1 MNLKKRLQSKQLNMC
16 KIKKINSLSI
26 IVISILLLF
35 SNSLK
40 AETLSKFEIL
50 GNDRISTNTIIQFSG
65 VNIDDNVSTDDLNN
79 VIKNLYG
86 TDFFD
91 NVNITFSNGILQIKV
106 IENPI
111 IQSLKI
117 SGIKKNSLKDFI
129 FDNLLLKEK
138 KSYVENLLKSDVDR
152 VYNILRSNGYFFATV
167 NIKKKE
173 NDNNTIDLV
182 YDINLAEKAFI
193 KKIKFLG
200 DKKFKDRKLKSII
213 ISEENKFWKFI
224 SNKKFVDIN
233 RIKLD
238 KKLLESF
245 YKNNGYF
252 NVSIDSSSARL
263 VNNEDFE
270 LIFKINAGEKFF
282 FNDINLNIPDD
293 FTKDNFQD
301 ILVLFNDLRGKPY
314 SLNGIEKIV
323 KEIDKIVLQKEFEF
337 LSASYTEKPND
348 KNRINVD
355 INLNELEKNYIQRIN
370 IYGNY
375 ITEEGV
381 IRNALLIDEGDPLNN
396 ILLNKS
402 INEIKSL
409 QIFSKVEP
417 KILDGEDPKFKIVNI
432 NLEERP
438 TGEIAAGAGTGTS
451 GSTVSFS
458 VKENNYLGKG
468 IKLKSALQLSTDRIT
483 GSVTIDNPNYNNS
496 DRTLSTT
503 VQSTK
508 TDNMSRFGYKTS
520 KTGVSVGTSFEQFE
534 NIFFS
539 PSISASYEDLETSAD
554 ASSAKKKQEGTYLDS
569 AFSYGLTLNKLN
581 QNFQPTDGYTSSF
594 YQTLPILSKDHSL
607 ENTYKYAKYHSL
619 ENDVILSF
627 KFYAK
632 AVNSI
637 TGEDSRIT
645 KRVFIPSRRLRGFE
659 SGKIGPKDNN
669 DFIGGNFGT
678 ALNVSSTVP
687 SLLENSENVDLSIFL
702 DAANLWG
709 VDYNSELNDSKIRSS
724 TGVAIDWFTPIGP
737 LSFSLSQPI
746 TKSDN
751 DIEEKFRFQIGT
763 TF

>member
-252 NVSIDSSSARL
+252 NVSIDS
-263 VNNEDFE
+263 
-270 LIFKINAGEKFF
+270 
-282 FNDINLNIPDD
+282 
-293 FTKDNFQD
+293 
-301 ILVLFNDLRGKPY
+301 
-314 SLNGIEKIV
+314 
-323 KEIDKIVLQKEFEF
+323 
-337 LSASYTEKPND
+337 
-348 KNRINVD
+348 
-355 INLNELEKNYIQRIN
+355 
-370 IYGNY
+370 
-375 ITEEGV
+375 
-381 IRNALLIDEGDPLNN
+381 
-396 ILLNKS
+396 
-402 INEIKSL
+402 
-409 QIFSKVEP
+409 
-417 KILDGEDPKFKIVNI
+417 
-432 NLEERP
+432 
-438 TGEIAAGAGTGTS
+438 
-451 GSTVSFS
+451 
-458 VKENNYLGKG
+458 
-468 IKLKSALQLSTDRIT
+468 
-483 GSVTIDNPNYNNS
+483 
-496 DRTLSTT
+496 
-503 VQSTK
+503 
-508 TDNMSRFGYKTS
+508 
-520 KTGVSVGTSFEQFE
+520 
-534 NIFFS
+534 
-539 PSISASYEDLETSAD
+539 
-554 ASSAKKKQEGTYLDS
+554 
-569 AFSYGLTLNKLN
+569 
-581 QNFQPTDGYTSSF
+581 
-594 YQTLPILSKDHSL
+594 
-607 ENTYKYAKYHSL
+607 
-619 ENDVILSF
+619 
-627 KFYAK
+627 
-632 AVNSI
+632 
-637 TGEDSRIT
+637 
-645 KRVFIPSRRLRGFE
+645 
-659 SGKIGPKDNN
+659 
-669 DFIGGNFGT
+669 
-678 ALNVSSTVP
+678 
-687 SLLENSENVDLSIFL
+687 
-702 DAANLWG
+702 
-709 VDYNSELNDSKIRSS
+709 
-724 TGVAIDWFTPIGP
+724 
-737 LSFSLSQPI
+737 
-746 TKSDN
+746 
-751 DIEEKFRFQIGT
+751 
-763 TF
+763 